1 MDRAYRPRHARHTD
15 PSELPVI
22 LRGLA
27 DQIVIVPSKSSS
39 EEK

>member
-1 MDRAYRPRHARHTD
+1 MSAYRGRHRRTD

-27 DQIVIVPSKSSS
+27 DLIVIIDDTR
-39 EEK
+39 EDN

>member
-1 MDRAYRPRHARHTD
+1 VSDYRPRHARRAD
-15 PSELPVI
+15 PSDLPVI

-27 DQIVIVPSKSSS
+27 DKIVIVPSKSSS